1 MSRAILEGDEEF
13 LRSLLESTTEG
24 ILVIDTESRIRFAN
38 PAIEPILG
46 YRPEELIG
54 REKMVIIPERLR
66 SAHKE
71 GLSQYLDTGER
82 HIDWTGVDLPAL
94 HKDGHE
100 VPVSVS
106 MEEFTYRGE
115 RLFCGVFTDVTDRK
129 RRERRL
135 REQADELEEF
145 AGVLSHDLRNPLS
158 VAQGYLRLARDD
170 DDSEVL
176 RKVTESLDRMEQII
190 DDTLAH
196 ARDAQTA
203 DETEVTPLREL
214 VQAAWQSVVTD
225 EATLVLP
232 SERWR
237 IRAHEGRVRQLVENL
252 IRNAVEHGST
262 GSETES
268 HDAVERGAEGGD
280 GGSDG
285 DRVTVRVGVLDEED
299 GFYVEDDGSG
309 LPDHVKAQWEESV
322 ESTSDHTGGYGLNI
336 VQTVAAEHGWEMRV
350 ADAESGGAR
359 FEFRGVSF
367 VH

>member
-1 MSRAILEGDEEF
+1 MNREILEGDEEF

-46 YRPEELIG
+46 YRPEELVG
-54 REKMVIIPERLR
+54 REKMIIIPERLR
-66 SAHKE
+66 STHE
-71 GLSQYLDTGER
+71 DGLAQYLDTGEQ

-106 MEEFTYRGE
+106 IEEFTYRDE

-135 REQADELEEF
+135 RKQANELEEF

-158 VAQGYLRLARDD
+158 VAQGYLQLARD

-176 RKVTESLDRMEQII
+176 RKITESLDRMEQMI

-196 ARDAQTA
+196 ARDAQAA
-203 DETEVTPLREL
+203 DETEVTSLREL

-252 IRNAVEHGST
+252 VRNAVEHGST

-268 HDAVERGAEGGD
+268 HDAVEHGTGD
-280 GGSDG
+280 GESDG
-285 DRVTVRVGVLDEED
+285 TRVTVRVGVLDGED
-299 GFYVEDDGSG
+299 GFYVEDDGPG
-309 LPDHVKAQWEESV
+309 LPDHVKAQLEASA

-359 FEFRGVSF
+359 FEFRGMSF